1 MFFGISETSF
11 AVERTVGKV
20 LVSSGVFY
28 AINAK
33 DEKRALMRPMP
44 IFEKDR
50 LITEQG
56 KAQIWLLDGA
66 LFTLEPQT
74 EFRVHE
80 YVMEPRQKSSIVE
93 LLKGGFRT
101 ITGSIAKDAPNRYLV
116 KTPVATIG
124 VRGTHYWA
132 FSSPKCVTE
141 PTHVLCKFGILRTP
155 GTGQDLVVSV
165 DSKTFSLNDAEPAM
179 RITAGIPQYTTLDE
193 LYQSYESLQVF
204 GSVVM
209 PFAPVLADYLVEGV
223 PPQFK
228 FGQGVTVGTF
238 GPVGDL

>member
-1 MFFGISETSF
+1 M
-11 AVERTVGKV
+11 GKV

-28 AINAK
+28 AINVK
-33 DEKRALMRPMP
+33 EEKRALMRPMP

-56 KAQIWLLDGA
+56 KAQIWLIDGA

-74 EFRVHE
+74 EFRVQE
-80 YVMEPRQKSSIVE
+80 YVLEPRQKSSFIE

-132 FSSPKCVTE
+132 FSSPKCLTE

-155 GTGQDLVVSV
+155 GTGQDLVVYIGPQ
-165 DSKTFSLNDAEPAM
+165 TLLLNNTQPAM
-179 RITAGIPQYTTLDE
+179 HITAGIPQYTTPGQIV
-193 LYQSYESLQVF
+193 QSYESLQVL
-204 GSVVM
+204 SSLAM
-209 PFAPVLADYLVEGV
+209 PFAPVLADYLVGGA

-228 FGQGVTVGTF
+228 FGQGATIGTF